1 MIKLDK
7 WVPYEL
13 TTNQN
18 NHSFCCLNLHNSEPF
33 LNETERCDKK
43 WIVHHNQWRPTQWW
57 NQEEAPKHFL
67 KPNLYQKMVM
77 VTIWWSAAYL
87 IHFSFLNLGETITS
101 EKYAQQSMRCTEH
114 YKICNRHWSTER
126 AQFLSMTMPECASH
140 NQHEVG
146 FSKDKWIEL
155 GSFASSTIFTWPLA
169 DSSILTTLQ
178 EKPFHNQQEAEN
190 AFQEFTESQRMHFYT
205 TRINKLISCWQKCVD
220 CSGTYFD

>member
-1 MIKLDK
+1 MSWPQIKTIIVFVVLI
-7 WVPYEL
+7 Y
-13 TTNQN
+13 TTV
-18 NHSFCCLNLHNSEPF
+18 NHFSMRQ
-33 LNETERCDKK
+33 RCDKK
-43 WIVHHNQWRPTQWW
+43 WIVHHNQWQPTQWW

-87 IHFSFLNLGETITS
+87 IHFSFLNPGETITS
-101 EKYAQQSMRCTEH
+101 EKYVQQSMRCTEH
-114 YKICNRHWSTER
+114 YKVCYRHWSTER
-126 AQFLSMTMPECASH
+126 AQFLSMTMPECTSH
-140 NQHEVG
+140 NQHKVG

-178 EKPFHNQQEAEN
+178 EKAFHNQQEAEN
-190 AFQEFTESQRMHFYT
+190 AFQEFMESQRIHFYT
-205 TRINKLISCWQKCVD
+205 TRINKLSSCWQKRVD

>member
-114 YKICNRHWSTER
+114 YKVCNRHWSTER

-205 TRINKLISCWQKCVD
+205 TRINKQ
-220 CSGTYFD
+220 TYFLLTKMCWL